1 MAKRFPVKIGK
12 SLNIIYIL
20 LSQVNYIVYRT
31 FLTTYIVNL

>member
-1 MAKRFPVKIGK
+1 MARRFLVKIGK

-31 FLTTYIVNL
+31 FLTAYIMNW